1 MLVERT
7 FWNLHSRAWDDEL
20 DRDGREARVAWLAA
34 HARRGE
40 RLLDLGCGTGTY
52 ARALAEQGFAV
63 VGLDFAAAMLARAR
77 TQTPQA
83 RFVQADL
90 NEPLPFQAGAFDH
103 ALCVAALQCVRN
115 PHRFLGDVHRVLR
128 PGGMFLLVAVVPDS
142 RPRRPAGH
150 GLAEQLF
157 WLVKLAAGQ
166 TRLVRCY
173 AQPKLTALLR
183 DAGFDIIDEQ
193 TSRGTLETLARATV

>member
-1 MLVERT
+1 
-7 FWNLHSRAWDDEL
+7 
-20 DRDGREARVAWLAA
+20 
-34 HARRGE
+34 
-40 RLLDLGCGTGTY
+40 
-52 ARALAEQGFAV
+52 
-63 VGLDFAAAMLARAR
+63 
-77 TQTPQA
+77 
-83 RFVQADL
+83 
-90 NEPLPFQAGAFDH
+90 
-103 ALCVAALQCVRN
+103 
-115 PHRFLGDVHRVLR
+115 VLR
-128 PGGMFLLVAVVPDS
+128 PGGMFLLVAVAPDS

-183 DAGFDIIDEQ
+183 DADFDIIDEQ